1 MTKIT
6 YEEAAN
12 IVEAV
17 IGDQTEVQFATSQVS
32 NGDVAVV
39 LRANGGIEI
48 MSTIPD
54 NPDRANLQ
62 SLGIRGLFALSL
74 MQLAM
79 NPDFMSEVVASQ
91 NNSMT
96 IGGLTTTVM

>member
-6 YEEAAN
+6 YEEAMT

-17 IGDQTEVQFATSQVS
+17 VGDQTDVQFATSQVG

-54 NPDRANLQ
+54 NPDKANLQ

-96 IGGLTTTVM
+96 IEGLTTTVM